1 MYRLHMYR
9 LVMQGSHRT
18 ELTHRAEEVAA
29 RRAGATAELK
39 AIAIDLWRDGLH
51 NVRQIATT
59 TTLSR
64 ATVYAALRAEGIE
77 PTQRATQQ

>member
-1 MYRLHMYR
+1 
-9 LVMQGSHRT
+9 MQGSRRA
-18 ELTHRAEEVAA
+18 ELTDRAAEVAA

-39 AIAIDLWRDGLH
+39 TIAIELWRDGLH

-77 PTQRATQQ
+77 PTQRATEK

>member
-1 MYRLHMYR
+1 
-9 LVMQGSHRT
+9 MQETQRA
-18 ELTHRAEEVAA
+18 ELTRRAEEVAA

-39 AIAIDLWRDGLH
+39 TIAVELWRDGLH

-77 PTQRATQQ
+77 PTQRTTEQ